1 MVSSWA
7 PAPLSMLGQCPGLCR
22 ASFHRTQTSGS
33 CSLTT
38 PSLRPHR
45 VRKPVHGSVRFL
57 NALPM
62 CWPASLGSP
71 CPDSL
76 VLSLHT
82 TLPVGSFVLLFSKP
96 KQGYNPHFKHKGLR
110 LSGDGTNENWGM
122 GMLHP
127 VSEAGR
133 LHGGGILIGLWRIG
147 IVSFRGSPQK
157 LKRRRDHGVGSG
169 AVGQAP
175 GGNKQG
181 SDGQGGFGQVEE
193 LCGHRIQ
200 APGQG
205 NCPTQAPLGAW
216 TCLGNPR
223 SPSR

>member
-1 MVSSWA
+1 MSGGCLSAFPHAQPRAALRPAWWTVAALGLESVVSSWA

-45 VRKPVHGSVRFL
+45 VRKPVHGSVRLL

-147 IVSFRGSPQK
+147 IVSFRGS
-157 LKRRRDHGVGSG
+157 RRS
-169 AVGQAP
+169 
-175 GGNKQG
+175 
-181 SDGQGGFGQVEE
+181 
-193 LCGHRIQ
+193 
-200 APGQG
+200 
-205 NCPTQAPLGAW
+205 
-216 TCLGNPR
+216 
-223 SPSR
+223 